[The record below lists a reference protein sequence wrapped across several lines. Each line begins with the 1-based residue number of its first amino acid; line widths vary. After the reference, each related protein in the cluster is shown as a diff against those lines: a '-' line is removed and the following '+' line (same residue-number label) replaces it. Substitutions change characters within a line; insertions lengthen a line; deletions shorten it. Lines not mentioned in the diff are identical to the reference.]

1 MTVQELC
8 GFSNQQARR
17 TVEKMKADNIIEMSC
32 SGKYAKYVLAKRY
45 I

>member
-17 TVEKMKADNIIEMSC
+17 TIEKMRKENIIVMS
-32 SGKYAKYVLAKRY
+32 SGGKYAKYIMVEP
-45 I
+45 